1 MRLIFVTSNLISGGC
16 ERHAISVMN
25 GLCRRGHDCHALY
38 IKPGGDM
45 EGDLRLREG
54 GTITAL
60 QAERYLDRRALG
72 EFAALVRRVAPDAI
86 VAANPYALMYSRLA
100 LALAR
105 SSARLVVTYH
115 STVLSGMK
123 ERLMMAAY
131 RPLFWGAD
139 CTIYVSA
146 AQARYSMRRGVL
158 SRRNEVIHNAVD
170 VEKYRD
176 PGDRA
181 ARVEMRRRFG
191 YAPEDYVIGLTAI
204 LRPEKNPVQLVEAVA
219 RLRAAGCPARALMIG
234 DGDMREVVEAR
245 ARELGVARDIAITGF
260 QLDVRPYVAACDA
273 MVLCSTAVETFSLA
287 ALEAMAMGKPLV
299 LSELGGAAEMLFPGW
314 NGYLFPPGDGEALVR
329 HLAALSDRAVSV
341 SMGRN
346 GRRVVESLFSE
357 QKMIDRYEQVL
368 SEVVQGRIRP
378 AGLWPAGNRVNNAG
392 V

>member
-25 GLCRRGHDCHALY
+25 GLCRHGHECHAVY

-45 EGDLRLREG
+45 EGDLRLQEG

-60 QAERYLDRRALG
+60 QAERYLDRRALA

-100 LALAR
+100 LAAAR
-105 SSARLVVTYH
+105 SDARLVVTYH
-115 STVLSGMK
+115 STVLSGIK

-131 RPLFWGAD
+131 RPLFWSAD
-139 CTIYVSA
+139 CTVFVSA

-158 SRRNEVIHNAVD
+158 SRRNEVIHNGVD
-170 VEKYRD
+170 VERYRHR
-176 PGDRA
+176 GEA
-181 ARVEMRRRFG
+181 AGGAELRRG
-191 YAPEDYVIGLTAI
+191 LGWQDDDYVIGLTAV

-234 DGDMREVVEAR
+234 DGDMRGVVEAR
-245 ARELGVARDIAITGF
+245 ARELGVARDVAITGF
-260 QLDVRPYVAACDA
+260 QLDVRPWVAACDA

-287 ALEAMAMGKPLV
+287 ALEAMAMGRPVV
-299 LSELGGAAEMLFPGW
+299 LSELGGAAEMVFPGW

-329 HLAALSDRAVSV
+329 HLAALSDRAAAAR
-341 SMGRN
+341 MGRHA
-346 GRRVVESLFSE
+346 RLVVESMFSE
-357 QKMIDRYEQVL
+357 GRMIDRYEQL
-368 SEVVQGRIRP
+368 LAEVIEGRPRP
-378 AGLWPAGNRVNNAG
+378 AGLWPAGGRVNNAG

>member
-1 MRLIFVTSNLISGGC
+1 
-16 ERHAISVMN
+16 
-25 GLCRRGHDCHALY
+25 
-38 IKPGGDM
+38 
-45 EGDLRLREG
+45 
-54 GTITAL
+54 
-60 QAERYLDRRALG
+60 
-72 EFAALVRRVAPDAI
+72 
-86 VAANPYALMYSRLA
+86 
-100 LALAR
+100 
-105 SSARLVVTYH
+105 VTYH